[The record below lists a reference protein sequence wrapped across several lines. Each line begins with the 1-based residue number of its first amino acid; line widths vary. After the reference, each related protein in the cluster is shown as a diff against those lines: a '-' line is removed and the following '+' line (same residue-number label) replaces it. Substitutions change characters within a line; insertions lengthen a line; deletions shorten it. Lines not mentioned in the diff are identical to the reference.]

1 METSFYSSDVLSDQQ
16 IRQALHI
23 ELMVALKLFNEVK
36 GVFSDV
42 LLLAQ
47 VDVFMIGLDVV
58 EVALVLTYFLCYDT
72 MQYNVNEVIM
82 NVEQWRLLVE

>member
-1 METSFYSSDVLSDQQ
+1 
-16 IRQALHI
+16 
-23 ELMVALKLFNEVK
+23 MVALKLFNEVK

>member
-1 METSFYSSDVLSDQQ
+1 
-16 IRQALHI
+16 
-23 ELMVALKLFNEVK
+23 MVALKLFNEVK
-36 GVFSDV
+36 GVFS
-42 LLLAQ
+42 
-47 VDVFMIGLDVV
+47 